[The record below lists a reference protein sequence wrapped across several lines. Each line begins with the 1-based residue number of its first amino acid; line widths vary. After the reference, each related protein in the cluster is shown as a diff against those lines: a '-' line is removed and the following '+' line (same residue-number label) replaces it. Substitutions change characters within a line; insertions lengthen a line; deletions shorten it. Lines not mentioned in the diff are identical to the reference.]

1 MSYQNILVAYTASE
15 ASNAALAVA
24 IKLAKPTNAH
34 VTGLLSHG
42 LPASFYNY
50 AAQVPHTT
58 VLAELTE
65 SDTSRREE
73 VRAAFFA
80 QAGDMPTDRLH
91 YLDMRGEPDMRLIES
106 SRAYDLTVMGPTDTA
121 SEFPHMEGHP
131 DVVAREAG
139 RPVLLAPVEPTEQ
152 ALNGHVLIAWDGGNA
167 AARAVADALPLI
179 KDAKTVS
186 VLSVGA
192 REEDAQ
198 AMNRFMTHL
207 ERHGK
212 HPKPISLPKTRG
224 RIGDIILSTAADI
237 GAGLVIMGAY
247 EHSKFA
253 EDLFGGVTNRVIA
266 KANIPILM
274 SH

>member
-1 MSYQNILVAYTASE
+1 MSYQNILAAYSATVASD
-15 ASNAALAVA
+15 AALALA
-24 IKLAKPTNAH
+24 FELAKKSGAH
-34 VTGLLSHG
+34 VTGLLAHG

-50 AAQVPHTT
+50 ATHLPHAA
-58 VLAELTE
+58 VLDSLTE
-65 SDTSRREE
+65 ADKARREE
-73 VRAAFFA
+73 VRDAFFA
-80 QAGDMPTDRLH
+80 KAGNFPADRLH
-91 YLDMRGEPDMRLIES
+91 YLEMRGEPDLRLIEAA
-106 SRAYDLTVMGPTDTA
+106 RAYDLTVMGPADST

-139 RPVLLAPVEPTEQ
+139 RPVLLAPVEPDAM

-179 KDAKTVS
+179 KDASTVS

-192 REEDAQ
+192 SEDQAQ
-198 AMNRFMTHL
+198 AVNRFITHL

-212 HPKPISLPKTRG
+212 RPKLISKPKARG
-224 RIGDIILSTAADI
+224 RIGDFILTTAAEI
-237 GAGLVIMGAY
+237 SAGMVVMGAY

-253 EDLFGGVTNRVIA
+253 EDLFGGVTNRVMA